1 MASGRTVGKSCFPEH
16 FVSNHHQCCKHGL
29 GRAAPEAGVR
39 WEPSRKRFRD
49 RSYRSFTLRNAPSN
63 QKLPEF
69 ASSGYRKPISLLL
82 LIIQIA
88 SPPPHCTVYTRIP
101 TALCA
106 LRKQAKSGPDTAA
119 LSDGAAIPASRGQPR
134 AVPPIPGLALPSHG
148 SSGPALSPSVFFRL
162 FASGLI
168 QLFCDGFGSIHSN
181 KMQRVNEFFITES
194 SPSKT

>member
-1 MASGRTVGKSCFPEH
+1 M
-16 FVSNHHQCCKHGL
+16 
-29 GRAAPEAGVR
+29 R
-39 WEPSRKRFRD
+39 WEPSRKRCRD

-88 SPPPHCTVYTRIP
+88 SLPPRTVYTRIP

-106 LRKQAKSGPDTAA
+106 LRKQAKSGSDTAA

-162 FASGLI
+162 FAS
-168 QLFCDGFGSIHSN
+168 
-181 KMQRVNEFFITES
+181 V
-194 SPSKT
+194 